1 MGGGPVQYPQM
12 IKSIQVIK
20 ESVPTTGTKTF
31 VCTAVDPAK
40 TVVMI
45 QGNSVKWAKT
55 QRGSSTI
62 VDGGTNNHG
71 LSPSV
76 DPSLCEVIIQGIGGK
91 ATGAEGAMDLDMAAP
106 YAYSLS
112 ASQLVVKMVATFI
125 GFTAGYSWQVIEH
138 KETIIYPV
146 LVSVAAEAV
155 VIDWATVPSI
165 AADVSITVVE
175 YL

>member
-1 MGGGPVQYPQM
+1 MGGGPLEYPQM

-20 ESVPTTGTKTF
+20 ESVPVTGTKSFTIN
-31 VCTAVDPAK
+31 TVDPAR

-55 QRGSSTI
+55 QRGASTI
-62 VDGGTNNHG
+62 TDGGTNNHAI
-71 LSPSV
+71 SPTV
-76 DPSLCEVIIQGIGGK
+76 DPTLCEVIVEGIGG
-91 ATGAEGAMDLDMAAP
+91 EGSGSEGESSSAIAAP
-106 YAYSLS
+106 YAS
-112 ASQLVVKMVATFI
+112 ALIAAQLTVKLVDTFPPI
-125 GFTAGYSWQVIEH
+125 TVGYSWQVIEH

-146 LVSVAAEAV
+146 LVSVAATAV
-155 VIDWATVPSI
+155 VIDWATVPDI